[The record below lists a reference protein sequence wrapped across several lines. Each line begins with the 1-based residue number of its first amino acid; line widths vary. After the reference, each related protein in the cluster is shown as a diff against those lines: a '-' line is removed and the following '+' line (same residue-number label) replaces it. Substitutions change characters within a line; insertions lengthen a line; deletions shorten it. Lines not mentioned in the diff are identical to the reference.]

1 MCAGAVAAQS
11 NAAPHPPQLLRSV
24 FVFVSHPAA
33 AVQSPYPDR
42 HAYWQLELTQPVTLM
57 FGGSVAAQ
65 LVLHPPQFAG
75 SLVVFTSQPVVSFT
89 SQSAYP
95 AVHVPMSHVP
105 DAHSPAAF
113 AYRVVQSFP
122 QLPQFV
128 GVVTS
133 VSHPFTAVQ
142 SAHPAVHDP
151 SVHTP
156 TLQYAVAFAKS
167 PVQSFPQLPQF
178 TVSVFVLV
186 SQPSRLTFSSALQ
199 SPYPLVHVMLHCA
212 PMQLGAPWL
221 LLHAV
226 PHPPQLEGFV
236 LVSVSHPSRVTFSF
250 ALQLLHPVSHAI
262 VHAASTQVAVP
273 WLVLHAALHAP
284 QCAVVVFRFTSQPL
298 VAMFPSQSANPA
310 LHTYWQ
316 LPSEHPVATMF
327 SGA

>member
-1 MCAGAVAAQS
+1 MLHAIAQSPAVHVGTPFALLHASPHPPQCASSTAISVSHPAAAVQSAHPAAHVYWHAPSAQLVATMCAGAVAAQS

-95 AVHVPMSHVP
+95 AVHVPMSHAP

-128 GVVTS
+128 AVVML
-133 VSHPFTAVQ
+133 VSQPFTAVQ
-142 SAHPAVHDP
+142 SAQPLVHDP

-178 TVSVFVLV
+178 TVSVFVFV
-186 SQPSRLTFSSALQ
+186 SQPSRLMFSSALQ
-199 SPYPLVHVMLHCA
+199 SPYPSPHVMLHS
-212 PMQLGAPWL
+212 PPV
-221 LLHAV
+221 HSAV
-226 PHPPQLEGFV
+226 P
-236 LVSVSHPSRVTFSF
+236 
-250 ALQLLHPVSHAI
+250 
-262 VHAASTQVAVP
+262 
-273 WLVLHAALHAP
+273 
-284 QCAVVVFRFTSQPL
+284 
-298 VAMFPSQSANPA
+298 
-310 LHTYWQ
+310 
-316 LPSEHPVATMF
+316 
-327 SGA
+327 